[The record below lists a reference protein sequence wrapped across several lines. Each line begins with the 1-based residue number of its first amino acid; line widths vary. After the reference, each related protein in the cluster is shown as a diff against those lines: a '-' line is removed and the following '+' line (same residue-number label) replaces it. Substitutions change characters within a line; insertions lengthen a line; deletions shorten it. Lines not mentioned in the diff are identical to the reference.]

1 MTTREIFLKQKKRK
15 SYQHGITDCEGTTL
29 PWMSGNPKGVFFH
42 CIFVDAQYFDILL
55 KSFSFSPFDQH
66 LSFFMFHLVL
76 LGFQL
81 IGWLDGW
88 LIGQGLGFLG
98 FFLMG
103 FFGGFGFLL
112 GCWFFWPKKTY
123 FFVSEQGLLGC
134 FKRDTFQAEK
144 CIKK

>member
-29 PWMSGNPKGVFFH
+29 PWMSGNPKEVFFH

-88 LIGQGLGFLG
+88 LIGQGLGVWGFFSDGGFFGVWFFVGLLG
-98 FFLMG
+98 FFG
-103 FFGGFGFLL
+103 QRKHIFLFL
-112 GCWFFWPKKTY
+112 SRDFW
-123 FFVSEQGLLGC
+123 VSLREIPSKQ
-134 FKRDTFQAEK
+134 KNA
-144 CIKK
+144 